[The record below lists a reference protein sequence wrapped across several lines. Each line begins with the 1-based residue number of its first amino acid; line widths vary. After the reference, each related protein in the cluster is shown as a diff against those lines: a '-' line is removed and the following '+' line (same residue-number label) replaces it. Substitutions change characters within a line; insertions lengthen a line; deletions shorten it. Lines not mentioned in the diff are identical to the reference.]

1 MSPEDDFQTE
11 STQEV
16 ITQEEQKVNFRRFA
30 VIGLIIFLAAFYFV
44 WKNFLNF
51 GTLEI
56 YGDIPYDVLVFDDQN
71 YTCDTQPCEL
81 KMDRGE
87 KSLSFFK
94 FGFEAESQSV
104 EVPLWSTVSTRVK
117 FEIKPYMEE
126 ITVIN
131 EEPQNPSTKKYELK
145 YDDKT
150 HNYKLIATNQV
161 STQPIALSYFPNKL
175 ESPIILGSDDSV
187 LIIEQ
192 DEQKE
197 ENQIYFIDVESKSR
211 YEIGTIPKFT
221 KILAAIPS
229 FNGEYFLLQTQS
241 PEEETNYWLVDST
254 RLSEIKTDASIGN
267 IRWTLYTELVMM
279 SQDENSWIFEKFS
292 AENLTKRQLLTTNEF
307 VDKPSVFFP
316 SQTARK
322 LYVTAGDQSY
332 EIVY

>member
-131 EEPQNPSTKKYELK
+131 EEPQNPSTK
-145 YDDKT
+145 T
-150 HNYKLIATNQV
+150 
-161 STQPIALSYFPNKL
+161 
-175 ESPIILGSDDSV
+175 
-187 LIIEQ
+187 
-192 DEQKE
+192 
-197 ENQIYFIDVESKSR
+197 
-211 YEIGTIPKFT
+211 
-221 KILAAIPS
+221 
-229 FNGEYFLLQTQS
+229 
-241 PEEETNYWLVDST
+241 
-254 RLSEIKTDASIGN
+254 
-267 IRWTLYTELVMM
+267 
-279 SQDENSWIFEKFS
+279 
-292 AENLTKRQLLTTNEF
+292 
-307 VDKPSVFFP
+307 DKPVLRSTLRSLIDLGFT
-316 SQTARK
+316 SATARLMDSPPRINMK
-322 LYVTAGDQSY
+322 
-332 EIVY
+332 

>member
-11 STQEV
+11 STQQV

-44 WKNFLNF
+44 WQNFLNF

-71 YTCDTQPCEL
+71 YTCEIQPCEL

-87 KSLSFFK
+87 KSLSFYK

-104 EVPLWSTVSTRVK
+104 EVPLWSTVSTRVN
-117 FEIKPYMEE
+117 FEIKPYMEK
-126 ITVIN
+126 ITVIT
-131 EEPQNPSTKKYELK
+131 EEPQYPSTKEYELK
-145 YDDKT
+145 YDEKT
-150 HNYKLIATNQV
+150 HNYKLAASNQTN
-161 STQPIALSYFPNKL
+161 TQPVALSYFPNKL
-175 ESPIILGSDDSV
+175 ESPIIFGSDDAV

-211 YEIGTIPKFT
+211 YEIGTISRFT

-229 FNGEYFLLQTQS
+229 FNGEYFLLQTQNT
-241 PEEETNYWLVDST
+241 EEETNYWLVDSA
-254 RLSEIKTDASIGN
+254 RLSEIETDAFIGN
-267 IRWTLYTELVMM
+267 IHWTLHAELVTMH
-279 SQDENSWIFEKFS
+279 QEENSWIFEKFS
-292 AENLTKRQLLTTNEF
+292 AENLTKRQLLKTNEF
-307 VDKPSVFFP
+307 VDKPSEFFP

-322 LYVTAGDQSY
+322 LYVTAGEQSY